1 MIDLRDSG
9 AGMRFRGLSATTLG
23 LMVAACAGGSP
34 PPSAALHPPRTYAT
48 CARNIGACRPDQL
61 AALSRE
67 RSARISVPMSGVG
80 AQLPVVRRNPA
91 ASARSPGRA
100 APALGWDN
108 GPSAIGTVAGQPH
121 VYQVNDG
128 VPQLNVEEVCEG
140 IAQQGG
146 VTFHDP
152 AIAKEKKECLEG
164 EQAVRDELTK
174 RWSSFIPTDKTSC
187 VYETRMGGESS
198 YTELI
203 TCLEMA
209 RGVRKLHEEAGLP
222 GHPPQTIGQQ

>member
-9 AGMRFRGLSATTLG
+9 AGMRFGGLSATTLG
-23 LMVAACAGGSP
+23 LVVAACAGGGSP
-34 PPSAALHPPRTYAT
+34 PPSATLHPPRTYAT
-48 CARNIGACRPDQL
+48 CARNTGACRPHQL

-67 RSARISVPMSGVG
+67 RSARRSVPLSGVG
-80 AQLPVVRRNPA
+80 AQLPVV
-91 ASARSPGRA
+91 
-100 APALGWDN
+100 
-108 GPSAIGTVAGQPH
+108 
-121 VYQVNDG
+121 DG
-128 VPQLNVEEVCEG
+128 VPQLNVEQVCEG

-152 AIAKEKKECLEG
+152 AIAKEKKECLES
-164 EQAVRDELTK
+164 EQAVRDELAK
-174 RWSSFIPTDKTSC
+174 QWSSFIPADKTSC
-187 VYETRMGGESS
+187 VYESRMGGDSS

-209 RGVRKLHEEAGLP
+209 RGVRKLHEEAAAP